1 MHPTVNEQSRLARG
15 PQFRKLK
22 TKFSKN
28 KIVSKSDR
36 QQKSGRPILDV

>member
-1 MHPTVNEQSRLARG
+1 MHPTVNERRRLARG
-15 PQFRKLK
+15 PQFRKI
-22 TKFSKN
+22 SKN